1 VRFLVT
7 RTSEWDET
15 VSPCPEAIPTQR
27 RCWDH
32 RTFKSPKEYDAKF
45 GGERRGP
52 WLSEGSEHRIDRGPR
67 GGAQG
72 ISRMLRTEQ
81 AWAIDLPSLD
91 DLLAFV
97 NKYGE
102 VVIGN
107 EWPEDGNPPTV
118 EIYDGWRE

>member
-1 VRFLVT
+1 
-7 RTSEWDET
+7 
-15 VSPCPEAIPTQR
+15 
-27 RCWDH
+27 
-32 RTFKSPKEYDAKF
+32 
-45 GGERRGP
+45 
-52 WLSEGSEHRIDRGPR
+52 
-67 GGAQG
+67 
-72 ISRMLRTEQ
+72 MLRTEQ